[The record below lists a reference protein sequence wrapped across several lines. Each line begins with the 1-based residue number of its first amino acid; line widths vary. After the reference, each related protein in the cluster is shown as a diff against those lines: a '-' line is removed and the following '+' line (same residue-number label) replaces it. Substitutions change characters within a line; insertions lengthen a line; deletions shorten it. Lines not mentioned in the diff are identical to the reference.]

1 MQTGV
6 KPQASDDRRD
16 FVVIPSDQVRVAPSD
31 AEITDLLRAAAARQH
46 SEAGVRADPDT
57 TASAPVPTVDT
68 TFRATVSDDLPARGP
83 TLGRRLM
90 RAVAALLVAAGI
102 TGAALGWQVFG
113 YAAKKAV
120 GRWLPQLALTSS
132 LTMDKFGFG
141 AESKPADKP
150 ADASAD
156 AAPAAPAQNAAD
168 SSTPESTAAPA
179 ATVAT
184 AAAPTAAPAPDPA
197 QQLQSMAHD
206 LANANQ
212 EIETLKASVAELK
225 ASQQQMAH
233 DLAKTSE
240 KLAEQSAKA
249 RVAAT
254 APRPAA
260 HRPSSSYS
268 TTSTYSP
275 SPTPAPAAAY
285 RPAASSYSPQASAPP
300 PPATAQPYV
309 PPPIPLQPEPGS
321 ASVPRPPMPV
331 Q

>member
-1 MQTGV
+1 MQTGP
-6 KPQASDDRRD
+6 KPKANDDRRD

-31 AEITDLLRAAAARQH
+31 AEITDLLRAAARQH
-46 SEAGVRADPDT
+46 SEAGVRAAPDPDT
-57 TASAPVPTVDT
+57 PVPTVDAN
-68 TFRATVSDDLPARGP
+68 FRATVSDVSPASGP
-83 TLGRRLM
+83 TWGRRLM
-90 RAVAALLVAAGI
+90 RALAALLVAGGI

-113 YAAKKAV
+113 YTAKKAF
-120 GRWLPQLALTSS
+120 GKWLPQIALTSS

-150 ADASAD
+150 ADATAD
-156 AAPAAPAQNAAD
+156 AAPASVAPALNAAD
-168 SSTPESTAAPA
+168 NGTPEGSAAPA
-179 ATVAT
+179 ATVA
-184 AAAPTAAPAPDPA
+184 AATAAPSPDPA
-197 QQLQSMAHD
+197 QQLQSMAND

-212 EIETLKASVAELK
+212 EIETLKASIAELK

-249 RVAAT
+249 KVAAT
-254 APRPAA
+254 VPRPAA

-275 SPTPAPAAAY
+275 SPTPAPPAAY
-285 RPAASSYSPQASAPP
+285 RPTTSSYSVQAAAPP
-300 PPATAQPYV
+300 PPATAQSYV

-321 ASVPRPPMPV
+321 TSVPRPPMPV